1 MNLPNPHELAAINAD
16 AAWSIERADKETD
29 EAAGGVRS
37 RLDIIEEAHKFED
50 DVVSHLCEKTGVDAE
65 IFSGRTQR
73 ETARIILRSDED
85 GYNLARNIPDIV
97 CSVKKDEE
105 NMYGKVF
112 FVDAKKS
119 QHKITLRHADDVSAI
134 NAYVRWQEFCRRP
147 VLLAFWHLDES
158 IGFTTVSQFLR
169 DVDAKYKTIRKSECK
184 EFYTSPC
191 HCRSF
196 EEVVSQFV
204 EERAA

>member
-1 MNLPNPHELAAINAD
+1 M
-16 AAWSIERADKETD
+16 K
-29 EAAGGVRS
+29 S
-37 RLDIIEEAHKFED
+37 RLEIIEEAHKFED
-50 DVVSHLCEKTGVDAE
+50 DVVSHLREKIGVDAE

-73 ETARIILRSDED
+73 ETARIILRCDGD

-97 CSVKKDEE
+97 CSVKKDEKSIF
-105 NMYGKVF
+105 GKVL

-119 QHKITLRHADDVSAI
+119 QHEITLRHADDVNAI
-134 NAYVRWQEFCRRP
+134 NAYVRWQEFSRRP

-169 DVDAKYKTIRKSECK
+169 DVDAKYKTKRISDCK

-196 EEVVSQFV
+196 EEIVSLLV
-204 EERAA
+204 EEQAA